1 VTTQTGGGTGAAV
14 TVGSTG
20 DYCSLTEIKS
30 RLWPEGTTP
39 DSVNDTDLAS
49 VITACSRIID
59 NYCGRRFWA
68 TTADEVRYFTAQ
80 DCGYLSIDDAWSV
93 SSVQTDED
101 GDRTYEYTWTTADYD
116 LCPINAQLDTADPG
130 PYTWMEITPLS
141 NYSFPAG
148 VTKGIKLTGKF
159 GFTTATTPPKSV
171 NEACILQCIRWW
183 KRKDAPFA
191 IMASPEYGT
200 VAMRLGLDPD
210 IKLML
215 DHYKRFV

>member
-1 VTTQTGGGTGAAV
+1 MAA
-14 TVGSTG
+14 S
-20 DYCSLTEIKS
+20 DYCTLTELKA
-30 RLWPEGTTP
+30 RLWPEATPTTAIAA
-39 DSVNDTDLAS
+39 DTRNDTELRQ
-49 VITACSRIID
+49 VITACSRLID

-68 TTADEVRYFTAQ
+68 TTADEVRYYTAQ
-80 DCGYLSIDDAWSV
+80 DCDYLSIDDALSV

-116 LCPINAQLDTADPG
+116 LCPVNAQVDTTVDKQ
-130 PYTWMEITPLS
+130 PYTWMETTPLS
-141 NYSFPAG
+141 AYSFPAR
-148 VTKGIKLTGKF
+148 VTKGVKITGKF
-159 GFTTATTPPKSV
+159 GFSTASTSTSAWGGPAAI

-191 IMASPEYGT
+191 VMASPEYGSVT
-200 VAMRLGLDPD
+200 MRLGLDPD